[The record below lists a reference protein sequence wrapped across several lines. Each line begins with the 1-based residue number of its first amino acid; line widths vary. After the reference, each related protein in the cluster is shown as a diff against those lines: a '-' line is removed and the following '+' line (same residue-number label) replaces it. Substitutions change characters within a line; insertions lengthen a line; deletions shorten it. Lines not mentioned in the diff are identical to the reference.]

1 MVSRLVE
8 KIAVPERILNMQ
20 NAFGKVFQT
29 NDPFGEMFQLCIQEK
44 QILCPTDGYYL
55 SREQF
60 KALQDTLVALGEE
73 KAYLSEVEADECFSD
88 NSCSHWELSVT
99 DPYEEYLKLPVILE
113 NSLYSLNGTWGILI
127 SQEEHAVIGGTR
139 EFMVKYKEYYTDWF
153 KGESNFR
160 QKWEYNKK
168 NYKSDLSW
176 FSKLSTHLNMGK

>member
-8 KIAVPERILNMQ
+8 KIAEPERILNMK

-60 KALQDTLVALGEE
+60 KALQDSLVAMGEE

-88 NSCSHWELSVT
+88 NSCSHWELSVM

-113 NSLYSLNGTWGILI
+113 NSIYSLNGTWGILI

-139 EFMVKYKEYYTDWF
+139 GFMVKYKEYYTNWF

-168 NYKSDLSW
+168 NYNSDLSW
-176 FSKLSTHLNMGK
+176 FSKFSSHLKMGK